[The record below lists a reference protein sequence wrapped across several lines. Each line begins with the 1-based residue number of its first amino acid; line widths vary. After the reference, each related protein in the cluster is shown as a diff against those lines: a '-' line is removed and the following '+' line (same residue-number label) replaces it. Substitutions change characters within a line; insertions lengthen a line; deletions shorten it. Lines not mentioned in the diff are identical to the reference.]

1 VSLVL
6 VIPFLVLLF
15 SKAAFIQVQSVTIFL
30 ACFYHLLNK
39 EDLGSHYSKDG
50 FLKFL
55 IFIFLLGTIVG
66 GIYTLYG
73 HNDFFKFLQYSFL
86 SFSAIVGY
94 LFGFQRNFE
103 KGILSF
109 LIFILL
115 ADILMFFALIASG
128 NEGRSSIG
136 TSNLL
141 PFIIVIFF
149 NLKFKSSNTI
159 WIVFFTIFSILAYL
173 LSGMRSSLGVM
184 SLSLSLIAIYYVN
197 IKFLFKFFKLFLF
210 SLTILFIVL
219 TFIPKTIISNIEDQV
234 DSVIFRFETTIFND
248 YGVKLDGNNDGREL
262 ETASA
267 LAEFT
272 SEIDGFH
279 YIVGYGH
286 GFVYFDQM
294 QSKVKAHLHMS
305 FYAYYFRYGL
315 FGVLFLFVMFFM
327 TVKNLIWLFFKPRIF
342 DNAVAYALWLSVLQ
356 ILVISIIAA
365 SLISVIHWIIVGSA
379 VGFTYKLNNN
389 EK

>member
-1 VSLVL
+1 
-6 VIPFLVLLF
+6 
-15 SKAAFIQVQSVTIFL
+15 
-30 ACFYHLLNK
+30 
-39 EDLGSHYSKDG
+39 
-50 FLKFL
+50 
-55 IFIFLLGTIVG
+55 
-66 GIYTLYG
+66 
-73 HNDFFKFLQYSFL
+73 
-86 SFSAIVGY
+86 
-94 LFGFQRNFE
+94 
-103 KGILSF
+103 
-109 LIFILL
+109 
-115 ADILMFFALIASG
+115 
-128 NEGRSSIG
+128 
-136 TSNLL
+136 
-141 PFIIVIFF
+141 
-149 NLKFKSSNTI
+149 
-159 WIVFFTIFSILAYL
+159 
-173 LSGMRSSLGVM
+173 MRSSLGVM